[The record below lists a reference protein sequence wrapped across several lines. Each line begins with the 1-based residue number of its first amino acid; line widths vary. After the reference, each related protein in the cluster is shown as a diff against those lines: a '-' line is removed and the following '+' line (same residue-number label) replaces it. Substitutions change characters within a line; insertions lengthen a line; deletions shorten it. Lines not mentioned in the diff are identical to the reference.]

1 MSGFNGSGT
10 YVRGFNWVNDAA
22 ATINITAS
30 RVDADMLDVVN
41 GFNLCVTRDGQGK
54 ISADFDFNNLS
65 GKNLASGSSGT
76 PSLRFNSDATH
87 GIFLVTAGTIGWSGN
102 MQFSNTGSVV
112 SADLSNATIASRLAF
127 QDKTAGNTTAVM
139 AIPNGAGASAAWWAV
154 NNSAPNAAAYA
165 ALGCDASA
173 AYFDSNVTGAGTQ
186 IKLSLRIA
194 GSEKA
199 FCGTAGNWTIN
210 APSSGASLTVKGL
223 DVNPNVLFSGVTKGL
238 RFGFGSSS
246 TSIDGVDS
254 TGSGSY
260 QPLVLTASTLNFG
273 IAGSA
278 AVGILIGASGS
289 VTVQAPTSG
298 NALTVTG
305 NAFTTTSAVVAA
317 ATTTINCQTSNVFRV
332 SMGANI
338 TTLTVSNPQDGQTIN
353 MRFKQD
359 GSGSRT
365 IAWPASFK
373 WAGGSAPALSTAA
386 SAEDFVAAQYDAT
399 DATWAA
405 SMLKSLA

>member
-10 YVRGFNWVNDAA
+10 YVRGYNWVNDAA
-22 ATINITAS
+22 ASINITAS

-65 GKNLASGSSGT
+65 GKNLASGSAGT

-87 GIFLVTAGTIGWSGN
+87 GIFLVTSGTIGWSGN
-102 MQFSNTGSVV
+102 MQFSNTGSVI
-112 SADLSNATIASRLAF
+112 SADMSNATIASRLAF
-127 QDKTAGNTTAVM
+127 QDKTTGNTTSVM
-139 AIPNGAGASAAWWAV
+139 ALPNGVGASAAWLAF

-165 ALGCDASA
+165 ALGCDATA

-186 IKLSLRIA
+186 LKL
-194 GSEKA
+194 A
-199 FCGTAGNWTIN
+199 FRVGGVEVGNVGTARNWTIN
-210 APSSGASLTVKGL
+210 SPASGTAFTINTSIAGNASLQINPPANTSAVYTNDGTCQAGWYVAGAGGIQFGTQSNHPLIFVSNNAERARL
-223 DVNPNVLFSGVTKGL
+223 D
-238 RFGFGSSS
+238 SSNGYVFK
-246 TSIDGVDS
+246 TSVGA
-254 TGSGSY
+254 Y
-260 QPLVLTASTLNFG
+260 TL
-273 IAGSA
+273 
-278 AVGILIGASGS
+278 
-289 VTVQAPTSG
+289 
-298 NALTVTG
+298 
-305 NAFTTTSAVVAA
+305 TSAVVAA
-317 ATTTINCQTSNVFRV
+317 STTTINCQTSNVFRV

-365 IAWPASFK
+365 IAWPAAFK
-373 WAGGSAPALSTAA
+373 WAGGSAPTLSTAA